1 MNDGIWISVS
11 DVAEKR
17 GVSKQAISKRLKALE
32 GRVSTRKEGNRLLVN
47 IAEYDKVTGAET
59 DPAQELR
66 NREIHRPPNDG
77 TSGQSPSGKASL
89 AFSIQRAKR
98 ESYDAEMAR
107 LRLEELQGKLV
118 PVAAVEDAMVR
129 CATVLLRVIEQL
141 PGESDDPAVRII
153 LKNKVHELRAALERE
168 MRLLAEQAEA
178 EPERMEA

>member
-1 MNDGIWISVS
+1 MNDGIWMSVS
-11 DVAEKR
+11 DVADKR
-17 GVSKQAISKRLKALE
+17 GVSKQAISKRLKALN
-32 GRVSTRKEGNRLLVN
+32 GRVSTRKDGNRLLVN
-47 IAEYDKVTGAET
+47 IAEYDRVIGTET

-66 NREIHRPPNDG
+66 NRNLPERQPDL
-77 TSGQSPSGKASL
+77 PSQTPGGKASL

-107 LRLEELQGKLV
+107 LRLDELTGKLV

-141 PGESDDPAVRII
+141 PGESDDPAIRII

-168 MRLLAEQAEA
+168 MRLLAEQAESEA
-178 EPERMEA
+178 APENL